1 MEIAFVP
8 DADDLLELLD
18 NQVMAHGVGPAQK
31 SLTIAYTPAD
41 HWHIAMACG
50 DMTTVVS
57 GQESLHAALMAAFFQ
72 VAATP
77 R

>member
-1 MEIAFVP
+1 
-8 DADDLLELLD
+8 
-18 NQVMAHGVGPAQK
+18 
-31 SLTIAYTPAD
+31 
-41 HWHIAMACG
+41 
-50 DMTTVVS
+50 MTTVVS